1 MNDEYQTQQFWL
13 MKRSDLKKIIKEEI
27 RSVLENEVHDKMM
40 QTLKDKIGFK
50 PKTGPSRNKIVPA
63 EEKEYSVQYWYRYG
77 RNADEQDPEIVKVMA
92 TTEEEAIKKAKEKA
106 PRSAI
111 ESSFKIV
118 D

>member
-13 MKRSDLKKIIKEEI
+13 MKRSDLKNIIKEEI
-27 RSVLENEVHDKMM
+27 RSVLENEDPINIGMK
-40 QTLKDKIGFK
+40 KAIGFE
-50 PKTGPSRNKIVPA
+50 PRTGPSRNKIVPA

-77 RNADEQDPEIVKVMA
+77 KNADEQDPEIVKIMA

-111 ESSFKIV
+111 GSSFKIV